1 MLELHVPSSKVAYNS
16 LKTAYDVILVD
27 CMETVLDI
35 GIASYMTT
43 PCKPIDLENGMIP
56 ALEGRQTLSISDH
69 SRSFNILIAEDN
81 EVNQRLAV
89 KILEK
94 YNQGVTVVN
103 NGLEPLE
110 AVKKRRYDVILMD
123 LQMPVM
129 DGFEATA
136 KIREYEREEG
146 LVRSP
151 IIALSSHAL
160 WGGREKCIQAQMD
173 EYLTKPFMHKQ
184 MMQTILRCA
193 TLGGKLLERV
203 KETRLSAKDD
213 IVDPLVRAAFAASP
227 STANATKS
235 ATAVPKPEV
244 TLTRPALESRAATMA
259 GPKEMYSPAIMS
271 VNQLDPL
278 ERVG

>member
-1 MLELHVPSSKVAYNS
+1 MLELHVPLSKVAYNS
-16 LKTAYDVILVD
+16 LRKNGPPAYNVILVD

-103 NGLEPLE
+103 NGLEALE
-110 AVKKRRYDVILMD
+110 AFKKRRYDVILMD

-129 DGFEATA
+129 DGFEASA

-146 LVRSP
+146 LV
-151 IIALSSHAL
+151 
-160 WGGREKCIQAQMD
+160 
-173 EYLTKPFMHKQ
+173 
-184 MMQTILRCA
+184 
-193 TLGGKLLERV
+193 
-203 KETRLSAKDD
+203 
-213 IVDPLVRAAFAASP
+213 
-227 STANATKS
+227 
-235 ATAVPKPEV
+235 
-244 TLTRPALESRAATMA
+244 
-259 GPKEMYSPAIMS
+259 
-271 VNQLDPL
+271 
-278 ERVG
+278 

>member
-1 MLELHVPSSKVAYNS
+1 
-16 LKTAYDVILVD
+16 
-27 CMETVLDI
+27 
-35 GIASYMTT
+35 
-43 PCKPIDLENGMIP
+43 MIP

-69 SRSFNILIAEDN
+69 SRSFNILVAEDN

-103 NGLEPLE
+103 NGLEALE
-110 AVKKRRYDVILMD
+110 AVKQRRYDVILMD

-151 IIALSSHAL
+151 IIALSAHAL
-160 WGGREKCIQAQMD
+160 WEGREKCIQAEMD
-173 EYLTKPFMHKQ
+173 EYLTKPLMQKQ

-203 KETRLSAKDD
+203 KEMKLSAKDD
-213 IVDPLVRAAFAASP
+213 IVDPLVGAAVAASP

-235 ATAVPKPEV
+235 AKAVPKPEG

-259 GPKEMYSPAIMS
+259 GPKEMDSPAIMS
-271 VNQLDPL
+271 VDQQDPL

>member
-1 MLELHVPSSKVAYNS
+1 
-16 LKTAYDVILVD
+16 
-27 CMETVLDI
+27 
-35 GIASYMTT
+35 
-43 PCKPIDLENGMIP
+43 MIP

-81 EVNQRLAV
+81 VFNQRLAV

-103 NGLEPLE
+103 NGLEALE

-160 WGGREKCIQAQMD
+160 WGGREKCIQVQMD
-173 EYLTKPFMHKQ
+173 EYLRKPFMHKQ

-213 IVDPLVRAAFAASP
+213 IVDPPVGATLAASP
-227 STANATKS
+227 STANAGNPRKRS
-235 ATAVPKPEV
+235 PSLRSPSRDQLLNPERLLWPVRRKWTAP
-244 TLTRPALESRAATMA
+244 RS
-259 GPKEMYSPAIMS
+259 
-271 VNQLDPL
+271 
-278 ERVG
+278 